1 MREWW
6 TVCSGFATSSG
17 RASSRCFLGQR
28 RREAATPSLIGGWS
42 RRCSGS
48 FEWAPRGAIFR
59 LRTVPGNRC
68 TRGGRG
74 GRRRVSL
81 RRSWRRSP
89 ASVTARATSST
100 RPSCGRIRTHPGR
113 GKRGLPGDR
122 ALARRSVDEDPRDRG
137 RTRQSGPGRALARPD
152 PRDEARADDVGRRP
166 RRERH
171 RRPCVRREGSRGP
184 ARGAGVHGSASRR
197 TRPARASARTTSTST
212 ASAAW
217 SSTSSSASSASG
229 VSRCVSR
236 SSQGTSSHSLSSQP
250 CSSGSCR
257 KTCRARR
264 TRALRYRADSNRAPS
279 PVGLRRERRTLPLE
293 DVSAGVVDGAFAPQ
307 PPGAS
312 VPRPR
317 PCVVADET
325 LTSKTTSRP
334 GLEGDHRA
342 LWWHAR
348 AQHRVHV
355 VGPDL
360 QRVEYPR
367 FPNAAFAD
375 RGSYRGARRCFQ
387 NLGRLLHR
395 PAHRRLEP
403 RVRLQH
409 RVPAYV
415 APSIYVPTL
424 VARQPGAIA
433 AERDQVRERRHIL
446 TSTRRTRT

>member
-1 MREWW
+1 MRSIDLRTTAGRSRSRRRCQSWRDGVMREWW

-28 RREAATPSLIGGWS
+28 RREAATPNLIGGWW

-48 FEWAPRGAIFR
+48 FERAPRGAIFR

-229 VSRCVSR
+229 VSRCGSR
-236 SSQGTSSHSLSSQP
+236 EA
-250 CSSGSCR
+250 C
-257 KTCRARR
+257 K
-264 TRALRYRADSNRAPS
+264 
-279 PVGLRRERRTLPLE
+279 ELP
-293 DVSAGVVDGAFAPQ
+293 
-307 PPGAS
+307 
-312 VPRPR
+312 RIR
-317 PCVVADET
+317 
-325 LTSKTTSRP
+325 
-334 GLEGDHRA
+334 
-342 LWWHAR
+342 
-348 AQHRVHV
+348 
-355 VGPDL
+355 
-360 QRVEYPR
+360 
-367 FPNAAFAD
+367 
-375 RGSYRGARRCFQ
+375 
-387 NLGRLLHR
+387 
-395 PAHRRLEP
+395 
-403 RVRLQH
+403 
-409 RVPAYV
+409 
-415 APSIYVPTL
+415 
-424 VARQPGAIA
+424 
-433 AERDQVRERRHIL
+433 
-446 TSTRRTRT
+446 